1 MIKGPLERTPRAIVL
16 RPALMALWGVRGPEF
31 AVTAMVALSL
41 AAGTTVSLGI
51 HRPWTTL
58 PLFVAVH
65 WVLWIAV
72 RPTPDTSRGGQ
83 SSARWVLVGAA
94 VWAAIGLVLASEYL
108 IVMRDPGFLALSG
121 VWLTD
126 HPSTDIPTLGAIEAA
141 ATQANVLPDAWQAW
155 NLEGDVVQPQ
165 GAKMLPAV
173 LSVGGWLC
181 GVNGVLAVNIIIGA
195 VGILAVYVLA
205 RQLLGPRAALGP
217 AAIMMLVIA
226 HQGLSRSPYTEPL
239 TLVLIVSAVA
249 WAWRGLAENRPA
261 ALVAAGIA
269 SGATA
274 LVRIDGAAYAVGVLA
289 GVVLVALVRGPAGR
303 PFIVAFALPQAVMLA
318 AGYGSLALWSA
329 AYLERLGD
337 QARTVGLAYL
347 AVLALVMLITAAWTR
362 RLHGAFARAFA
373 PRIEAIG
380 RAAALA
386 TAGLMV
392 LVASR
397 PLWMTDH
404 RGTETETDEFTNGVV
419 SAFQQAEGYAIEPT
433 RTYAEHTLTWLSY
446 YFTWPVLALATVG
459 LAVIAYRAVT
469 RDRGA
474 FVFLAA
480 VAAPSAIYMV
490 KPEIVPDQLWAIR
503 RFEPITLPGL
513 AIAAGLGAWWL
524 AHRYLVQRAKMTRE
538 NAAIVAAAALVLPL
552 LSTYITIRPGD
563 EEPVLAAVYAVN
575 REQAGAQEQVE
586 ALCDVIGSRPVVL
599 VGSSQYFG
607 TVRVMCDVPVV
618 LALVDPEPD
627 ALVDM
632 TAVWG
637 EPPVVLT
644 QDPTLVGDGIAP
656 VVTDD
661 IHRGE
666 YALQHMPRRVSIH
679 DDDWF
684 AATVDSDGS
693 LIPVVPNAISDAP
706 SPQ

>member
-1 MIKGPLERTPRAIVL
+1 MS
-16 RPALMALWGVRGPEF
+16 LWGVRGPEM

-41 AAGTTVSLGI
+41 AAGITVSLGI

-58 PLFVAVH
+58 PLFVVLH
-65 WVLWIAV
+65 VGLWIAV
-72 RPTPDTSRGGQ
+72 RPAPERSREAR
-83 SSARWVLVGAA
+83 SSARLVLIGTA
-94 VWAAIGLVLASEYL
+94 VWAAVGLILASEYL
-108 IVMRDPGFLALSG
+108 IVMRDPGFLALTG

-141 ATQANVLPDAWQAW
+141 AAQANVLPDAWQAW
-155 NLEGDVVQPQ
+155 NLEGDVIQPQ

-195 VGILAVYVLA
+195 VGILAVYVLS

-217 AAIMMLVIA
+217 AAIMLLVIA

-239 TLVLIVSAVA
+239 TLLLIVSGVA
-249 WAWRGLAENRPA
+249 WAWRGLSESRPA
-261 ALVAAGIA
+261 ALIAAGIA

-274 LVRIDGAAYAVGVLA
+274 LVRIDGAAYAVGVCV
-289 GVVLVALVRGPAGR
+289 GVVAAALIRGPGSR
-303 PFIVAFALPQAVMLA
+303 RFIVAFAVPQAVMLA

-337 QARTVGLAYL
+337 QARTLGLAYL
-347 AVLALVMLITAAWTR
+347 IVLAGVTLVTVAWTSR
-362 RLHGAFARAFA
+362 AHAALSRLIA
-373 PRIEAIG
+373 PRMETIG
-380 RAAALA
+380 RALAAA
-386 TAGLMV
+386 TAAIMV
-392 LVASR
+392 LMASR

-404 RGTETETDEFTNGVV
+404 RGTETDTDTFTNSVV
-419 SAFQQAEGYAIEPT
+419 EAFQQAEGYAIEPT

-446 YFTWPVLALATVG
+446 YMTWPVLALAAVG
-459 LAVIAYRAVT
+459 LAVIVYRAVV

-503 RFEPITLPGL
+503 RFEPITIPGL

-524 AHRYLVQRAKMTRE
+524 AQRYLERKAHLTRE
-538 NAAIVAAAALVLPL
+538 SAATLAAAALIVPL
-552 LSTYITIRPGD
+552 LSTYISIRPGD
-563 EEPVLAAVYAVN
+563 EEPILVSVYAVN

-586 ALCDVIGSRPVVL
+586 ALCDVIDSRPVVL
-599 VGSSQYFG
+599 VGSAQYFG
-607 TVRVMCDVPVV
+607 TIRVMCDVPVV
-618 LALVDPEPD
+618 LALVDPEPA
-627 ALVDM
+627 ALAEM
-632 TAVWG
+632 AMHWG
-637 EPPVVLT
+637 ESPVVLT
-644 QDPTLVGDGIAP
+644 QDISLMGAGAQP

-661 IHRGE
+661 MYRGE
-666 YALQHMPRRVSIH
+666 YALQHMPRRISVH

-684 AATVDSDGS
+684 AATVDARGN
-693 LIPVVPNAISDAP
+693 LIPVVPNTSP
-706 SPQ
+706 SPPSPN

>member
-1 MIKGPLERTPRAIVL
+1 MRTAVL
-16 RPALMALWGVRGPEF
+16 SLWGVRGPEVI
-31 AVTAMVALSL
+31 VTAMVALSL
-41 AAGTTVSLGI
+41 AAGLTVSLGA

-58 PLFVAVH
+58 PLFVAIH
-65 WVLWIAV
+65 CVLWIAV
-72 RPTPDTSRGGQ
+72 RPATDTSAGAP
-83 SSARWVLVGAA
+83 SPARWVLVGAA
-94 VWAAIGLVLASEYL
+94 IWAAVGLALSSEYL
-108 IVMRDPGFLALSG
+108 IVMRDPGFIALTG

-141 ATQANVLPDAWQAW
+141 ALQANVLPDAWQAW

-173 LSVGGWLC
+173 LAVGGWLC
-181 GVNGVLAVNIIIGA
+181 GVNGVLAVNVIIGA

-205 RQLLGPRAALGP
+205 RHLLGPFAALGP

-239 TLVLIVSAVA
+239 TLVLIVSAVT
-249 WAWRGLAENRPA
+249 WAWRGISEHRPA
-261 ALVAAGIA
+261 ALVAAGVT

-274 LVRIDGAAYAVGVLA
+274 LVRIDGAAYAVGVLV
-289 GVVLVALVRGPAGR
+289 GVAVVALIRGSGSRRVIA
-303 PFIVAFALPQAVMLA
+303 AFAVPQAVMLA
-318 AGYGSLALWSA
+318 AGYGSLAVWSA

-337 QARTVGLAYL
+337 QARTLGIAYL
-347 AVLALVMLITAAWTR
+347 VVLLAVALIISIPRALFHRLFAIIVVPRIDAVGRLVAFATAA
-362 RLHGAFARAFA
+362 LM
-373 PRIEAIG
+373 
-380 RAAALA
+380 ALI
-386 TAGLMV
+386 
-392 LVASR
+392 ASR

-404 RGTETETDEFTNGVV
+404 RGTETDTDEFTNSVV

-446 YFTWPVLALATVG
+446 YLTWPVLAFATFG
-459 LAVIAYRAVT
+459 LAIIAYRAVT
-469 RDRGA
+469 RDHGA

-524 AHRYLVQRAKMTRE
+524 AQRYLVDRLDWARH
-538 NAAIVAAAALVLPL
+538 NAATAAAAALVVPL

-586 ALCDVIGSRPVVL
+586 ALCDVIDSRPVVL

-607 TVRVMCDVPVV
+607 TIRVMCDVPVV
-618 LALVDPEPD
+618 LALVDPEPET
-627 ALVDM
+627 LVDM

-637 EPPVVLT
+637 EAPVILT
-644 QDPTLVGDGIAP
+644 QEASLLGASVEP

-661 IHRGE
+661 IRRGE
-666 YALQHMPRRVSIH
+666 YALQHMPRRISIH

-684 AATVDSDGS
+684 AATVDPHGA
-693 LIPVVPNAISDAP
+693 LIPIVPNAVPHTS
-706 SPQ
+706 SPR